1 MNANLEEDKKLI
13 KQYLNGSQDSFNE
26 LYQKYKRQLYSYL
39 NKMLPGQSSLVD
51 DLFQKTWVKIIANLE
66 KYKCQQKF
74 LAWAMRISHNIAIDH
89 FRKEKNFANA
99 EEFDVDR
106 NDYGNHKNE
115 PWREMAD
122 DELRKILAIALGK
135 LSLEQREVFLLRQK
149 GVSFKEI
156 AKIQSGSINT
166 VLARMQYAMK
176 KLKSI
181 VKNKV

>member
-1 MNANLEEDKKLI
+1 MKTELEQDEDLI
-13 KQYLNGSQDSFNE
+13 KRYLDGDQSSFNE
-26 LYQKYKRQLYSYL
+26 LYLKYKRQLYSYL
-39 NKMLPGQSSLVD
+39 NKMLPGQASLVD

-66 KYKCQQKF
+66 KYKSQQKF
-74 LAWAMRISHNIAIDH
+74 LAWAMRIAHNIAIDH
-89 FRKEKNFANA
+89 FRKEKNFAYA

-106 NDYGNHKNE
+106 NDYGNNKNE

-122 DELRKILAIALGK
+122 DELRKILANALGE

-156 AKIQSGSINT
+156 AGMQKGSINT

-176 KLKSI
+176 KLKSV
-181 VKNKV
+181 VKKRL